1 MWDPEEELADVGEV
15 LQGMSRTKIL
25 SNRKSHLIHECAHE
39 FSGNS
44 SINSVSYNIFM
55 LLDQLHYHV

>member
-25 SNRKSHLIHECAHE
+25 SNRKSHLIHEYVLM
-39 FSGNS
+39 
-44 SINSVSYNIFM
+44 NSVATQALIR
-55 LLDQLHYHV
+55 